1 MAWEAETK
9 YKMKEQLTLNTIA
22 RIYTDFEEKFGVPRQ
37 SGLVPELTGRIVF
50 EPEYRVPEAL
60 GGMEGYSWLWLL
72 WGFSEAQRDKWSPTV
87 RPPRLGG
94 NKKAGVFATRS
105 PFRPNPIGMSS
116 VKIEDIQLYTADG
129 PVIIVSGIDM
139 MNGTPIYDI
148 KPYLPHV
155 DSHPEAL
162 GGFSGQF
169 KDYHLNVACAP
180 VFLKQF
186 PEDKRDALLGVLAQ
200 DPRPA
205 YQNNPERI
213 YGVNFAGHNVRFTVA
228 DGCLTVCDVDKTG
241 QTHE

>member
-1 MAWEAETK
+1 MEDR
-9 YKMKEQLTLNTIA
+9 LNLRIIA
-22 RIYTDFEEKFGVPRQ
+22 RIYTDFDEKFGVPRQ

-60 GGMEGYSWLWLL
+60 DGMDGYSWLWIL
-72 WGFSEAQRDKWSPTV
+72 WGFSEAQREQWSPTV

-94 NKKAGVFATRS
+94 NKRAGVFATRS

-116 VKIEDIQLYTADG
+116 VKIEDIQLHTSEG
-129 PVIIVSGIDM
+129 PVVIVSGVDM

-169 KDYHLNVACAP
+169 KDYHLAVDCP
-180 VFLKQF
+180 STFLAHF
-186 PEDKRDALLGVLAQ
+186 PEEKRAALLGVLAQ

-205 YQNNPERI
+205 YQKDPKRV
-213 YGVNFAGHNVRFTVA
+213 YGVKFAGHNVRFTVA
-228 DGCLTVCDVDKTG
+228 DGCLTVCGVD
-241 QTHE
+241 

>member
-1 MAWEAETK
+1 MENE
-9 YKMKEQLTLNTIA
+9 LTLKAIA
-22 RIYTDFEEKFGVPRQ
+22 RIYTDFGEKFGVPRQ

-72 WGFSEAQRDKWSPTV
+72 WGFSESPRDKWSPTV

-94 NKKAGVFATRS
+94 NRRAGVFATRS

-116 VKIEDIQLYTADG
+116 VKIEDIQLHTEDG
-129 PVIIVSGIDM
+129 PVIVVSGVDM

-155 DSHPEAL
+155 DCHPEAL
-162 GGFSGQF
+162 SGFGGQF
-169 KDYHLNVACAP
+169 KDYRLKVECDQE
-180 VFLKQF
+180 FLVRF
-186 PEDKRDALLGVLAQ
+186 PPDKRGALIGILAQ

-205 YQNNPERI
+205 YQNDPERM
-213 YGVNFAGHNVRFTVA
+213 YGVNFAGHNVRFRVEN
-228 DGCLTVCDVDKTG
+228 DCLRVYGV
-241 QTHE
+241 E

>member
-1 MAWEAETK
+1 MNDN
-9 YKMKEQLTLNTIA
+9 LTLKVIA
-22 RIYTDFEEKFGVPRQ
+22 RIYTDFQEKFGVPRQ
-37 SGLVPELTGRIVF
+37 SGLVPELTGRIIF

-60 GGMEGYSWLWLL
+60 SGIEGYSWLWLL

-129 PVIIVSGIDM
+129 PVIIVSGVDM

-169 KDYHLNVACAP
+169 KDYHLAVDCPSA
-180 VFLKQF
+180 FLAHF
-186 PEDKRDALLGVLAQ
+186 PEEKRAALLGMLAQ

-205 YQNNPERI
+205 YQNDQKRV
-213 YGVNFAGHNVRFTVA
+213 YGVNFAGYNVHFTVA
-228 DGCLTVCDVDKTG
+228 DGCLTVCGVDSMKDKNKKDSR
-241 QTHE
+241 ES

>member
-1 MAWEAETK
+1 MDN
-9 YKMKEQLTLNTIA
+9 LTLKVIA
-22 RIYTDFEEKFGVPRQ
+22 RIYTDFGEKFGVPRQ
-37 SGLVPELTGRIVF
+37 SGLVPELTGKIIF

-60 GGMEGYSWLWLL
+60 SGIEGYSWLWLL
-72 WGFSEAQRDKWSPTV
+72 WEFSESPRNKWSPTV

-105 PFRPNPIGMSS
+105 PLRPNPVGMSS
-116 VKIEDIQLYTADG
+116 VKIEDIQLQTDEG

-155 DSHPEAL
+155 DCHPEAL

-169 KDYHLNVACAP
+169 KDYRLKVECARELL
-180 VFLKQF
+180 VCF
-186 PEDKRDALLGVLAQ
+186 PPDKREALLGVLAQ

-205 YQNNPERI
+205 YQNDPERV
-213 YGVNFAGHNVRFTVA
+213 YGVNFAGRNVQFKV
-228 DGCLTVCDVDKTG
+228 DGDWLTVCSVDGCTV
-241 QTHE
+241 

>member
-1 MAWEAETK
+1 MDN
-9 YKMKEQLTLNTIA
+9 LTLKVIA
-22 RIYTDFEEKFGVPRQ
+22 RIYTDFGEKFGVPRQ
-37 SGLVPELTGRIVF
+37 SGLVPELTGKIIF

-60 GGMEGYSWLWLL
+60 SGIEGYSWLWLL
-72 WGFSEAQRDKWSPTV
+72 WGFSKSPRNKWSPTV

-105 PFRPNPIGMSS
+105 PFRPNPVGMSS
-116 VKIEDIQLYTADG
+116 VKIEDIQLQTDEG

-155 DSHPEAL
+155 DCHPEAL

-169 KDYHLNVACAP
+169 KDYRLKVECARELLVCFQP
-180 VFLKQF
+180 
-186 PEDKRDALLGVLAQ
+186 DKREALLGVLAQ

-205 YQNNPERI
+205 YQNDPERV
-213 YGVNFAGHNVRFTVA
+213 YGVNFAGRNVQFKV
-228 DGCLTVCDVDKTG
+228 DGDWLTVCSVDGCTV
-241 QTHE
+241 

>member
-1 MAWEAETK
+1 MDN
-9 YKMKEQLTLNTIA
+9 LTLKVIA
-22 RIYTDFEEKFGVPRQ
+22 RIYTDFGEKFGVPRQ
-37 SGLVPELTGRIVF
+37 SGLVPELTGKIIF

-60 GGMEGYSWLWLL
+60 SGIEGYSWLWLL
-72 WGFSEAQRDKWSPTV
+72 WGFSESSRNKWSPMV

-105 PFRPNPIGMSS
+105 PFRPNPVGMSS
-116 VKIEDIQLYTADG
+116 VKIEDIQLQTDEG

-155 DSHPEAL
+155 DCHPEAL

-169 KDYHLNVACAP
+169 KDYRLKVECARELL
-180 VFLKQF
+180 VCF
-186 PEDKRDALLGVLAQ
+186 PPDKREALLGVLAQ

-205 YQNNPERI
+205 YQNDPERV
-213 YGVNFAGHNVRFTVA
+213 YGVNFAGRNVQFKV
-228 DGCLTVCDVDKTG
+228 DGDWLTVCSVDGCTV
-241 QTHE
+241 